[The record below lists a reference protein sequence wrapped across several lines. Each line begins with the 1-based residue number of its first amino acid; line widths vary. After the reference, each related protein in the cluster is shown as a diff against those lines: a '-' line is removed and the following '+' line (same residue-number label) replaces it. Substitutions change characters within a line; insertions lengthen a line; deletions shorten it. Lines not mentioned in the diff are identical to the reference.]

1 MQFGSVPIA
10 EAEGAILAHSRRL
23 NGRLLRKGYVLGAA
37 DIDALSAAGVRE
49 IVVARLEGD
58 DIAEN
63 DAAHRIATLC
73 TGAGAVA
80 HAPFTGRVNLFA
92 ATRGLAVIDA
102 GRVDALNAIDESIT
116 VATLAPFAPVEERQM
131 LATIKIIPFAVPKAA
146 LEAAEKILAAGP
158 VVSVKPFLPH
168 EAALISTVLPDTS
181 PSALAKNRTA
191 TDARLQALNSR
202 VALERRTPHET
213 APLRDAIAEAAAAGH
228 DPILIFG
235 ASASTDRRDIVP
247 AAIVAAGGR
256 IEYFGM
262 PVDPGNLL
270 FLGRVGNARIVGLP
284 GCARSPKQN
293 GIDFVLRRMAAGL
306 VVAPRDIAAM
316 GVGGLL
322 MEIGN
327 RPQPREEPPRETP
340 RAPRVAAIILA
351 AGKSSRMGNNKLLA
365 PLNGAPL
372 VRHVVEAA
380 HASTAAKTIAVTGKD
395 ADAVREALNGLP
407 VTFVHND
414 DYSNGLSTSLKC
426 GIKSVPDDF
435 DGAVIVL
442 GDMPS
447 ITADH
452 LNALIAGF
460 RPADGRAICVAT
472 HQGKRGN
479 PVLWARRFFQEII
492 GLEGDV
498 GAKHIIATN
507 DDLVYEIEFA
517 TDAPLV
523 DIDTPDDLH
532 TYLAQHPSD
541 PRP

>member
-10 EAEGAILAHSRRL
+10 EAEGALLAHSRRL
-23 NGRLLRKGYVLGAA
+23 NGRLLRKGHVLGAA
-37 DIDALSAAGVRE
+37 DIAALSAAGVRE

-63 DAAHRIATLC
+63 DAAQRIATLC

-102 GRVDALNAIDESIT
+102 GRVDALNAIDEAIT

-131 LATIKIIPFAVPKAA
+131 LATIKIIPFAAPKAA
-146 LEAAEKILAAGP
+146 VEAAEKILAAGP

-168 EAALISTVLPDTS
+168 DAALISTVLPDTS

-191 TDARLQALNSR
+191 TDARLRALNSR
-202 VALERRTPHET
+202 VAMERRTPHET
-213 APLRDAIAEAAAAGH
+213 APLRAAIAEAAAAGH

-270 FLGRVGNARIVGLP
+270 FLGRVGNSRIVGLP
-284 GCARSPKQN
+284 GCARSPNQN

-306 VVAPRDIAAM
+306 AVTPRDIAAM

-327 RPQPREEPPRETP
+327 RPQPREEPPPGTS

-351 AGKSSRMGNNKLLA
+351 AGKSSRMGSNKLLT

-372 VRHVVEAA
+372 VRHVAEAA
-380 HASTAAKTIAVTGKD
+380 HASTAAKTIVVTGKD
-395 ADAVREALNGLP
+395 ADAVRETLRDLP

-414 DYSNGLSTSLKC
+414 DFSNGLSTSLKC
-426 GIKSVPDDF
+426 GIKFVPDDF

-479 PVLWARRFFQEII
+479 PVLWARRFFPEIM

-498 GAKHIIATN
+498 GAKHIIAAN
-507 DDLVYEIEFA
+507 DDLVYEIEFT

-532 TYLAQHPSD
+532 SYLARAHE
-541 PRP
+541 